1 MTKEQLI
8 AEIEQLLNRLT
19 EEQLE
24 TVYQMV
30 RTWVYGK

>member
-19 EEQLE
+19 EDQLE

>member
-19 EEQLE
+19 EEQME

>member
-8 AEIEQLLNRLT
+8 AEIKQLLNRLT
-19 EEQLE
+19 EERLE
-24 TVYQMV
+24 TVYRMV

>member
-30 RTWVYGK
+30 RTWAYGK